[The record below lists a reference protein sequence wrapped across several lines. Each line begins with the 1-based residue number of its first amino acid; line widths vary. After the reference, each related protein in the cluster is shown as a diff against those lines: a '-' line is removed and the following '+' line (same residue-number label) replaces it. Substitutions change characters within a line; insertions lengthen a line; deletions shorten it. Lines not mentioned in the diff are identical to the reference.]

1 MLKNHTT
8 QGPGQA
14 HPVSPEVENG
24 APKIVATFRKDLH
37 SPFLA
42 GFIIVLRI
50 SSIITLVANKICY
63 SCKKLW
69 QGKPTFAC
77 QSWVHT
83 LEENMEKIWV
93 VQFLLELLTIVGL
106 GFTEGAFFITM
117 QCNVLRR
124 STIADDDFRRLSTI
138 GPTT

>member
-1 MLKNHTT
+1 MT
-8 QGPGQA
+8 QRSGYA